1 MFMQQISFLLLFPLI
16 PAVLLAVINKG
27 LLRNILVWFSSL
39 ALIFVSIGLATN
51 YLGNEP
57 TFFSV
62 ESPILEKLF
71 FAGEIILSLYFLFR
85 CTAIKKKEMY
95 IPILIVVQ
103 AIVMTVLELSG
114 KLPKVENAFY
124 VDNLSLIMVLIIGII
139 GTLICIYALGYMK
152 EYHEHH
158 SEMTDRRKSFFFI
171 FFVFLS
177 AMYGVVLCNNLIW
190 LYFFW
195 EVTTLCSFIMIGY
208 PKTEEATRNAFRALG
223 MNLIGGLGF
232 TFAIFYMVFISK
244 QPTIELDKLI
254 HAGPA
259 LALIPA
265 CLICFAGLAKSAQL
279 PFSSWLLG
287 AMVAP
292 TPVSALLHSSTMVKA
307 GVFIIIK
314 MAPVLQHTTAGLL
327 LASVGAV
334 TFLMTSLLAVSQSNA
349 KRVLA
354 YSTIANLGL
363 IVTCAGV
370 GTYEAIWAALLLV
383 IFHALAKGL
392 LFIAVG
398 TTEHKIG
405 SRDIED
411 MEGLII
417 VKPLLGIVILIGIA
431 GMFLAPF
438 GMLISKW
445 ACLKALIDASP
456 VLAVLLAYGSAPTLF
471 FWTKWMGKILSVS
484 SKTKELD
491 SRVDANEATAL
502 ISLAVPTVL
511 TCLMFPLIA
520 FYAIEPYISH
530 IYGQTISLSA
540 GNALIMVI
548 MLGLMVLIPIGFL
561 FFAKKRAFVST
572 YLAGA
577 NVTGSLTF
585 KGSMGII
592 REVKNSNYYLTPFLG
607 EVKLTKVSLF
617 LGGALIL
624 GMFIAGIL

>member
-1 MFMQQISFLLLFPLI
+1 MHQISFLLLFPLI
-16 PAVLLAVINKG
+16 PAVLCAVVANN
-27 LLRNILVWFSSL
+27 LVRNIIVWFSSL
-39 ALIFVSIGLATN
+39 ALIFVSIGLAAG
-51 YLGNEP
+51 YLGAEP
-57 TFFSV
+57 AFFNV
-62 ESPILEKLF
+62 ENPLLDTLIF
-71 FAGEIILSLYFLFR
+71 IGEILLSVYLLWKSVR
-85 CTAIKKKEMY
+85 ITKKEVY
-95 IPILIVVQ
+95 IPIILALQLI
-103 AIVMTVLELSG
+103 MTIVLEVSG

-139 GTLICIYALGYMK
+139 GTLICIYALGYMQ

-158 SEMTDRRKSFFFI
+158 KEIKDNRRGFFFV
-171 FFVFLS
+171 FFLFLS
-177 AMYGVVLCNNLIW
+177 AMFGVVLSNNLVW
-190 LYFFW
+190 LFFFW
-195 EVTTLCSFIMIGY
+195 EVTTFCSFYMIGY
-208 PKTEEATRNAFRALG
+208 SKTEEATRNAFRALG
-223 MNLIGGLGF
+223 LNLVGGLGF
-232 TFAIFYMVFISK
+232 TAAIFYLVFFSK
-244 QPTIELDKLI
+244 HPTIELDALI
-254 HAGPA
+254 KAGPA
-259 LALIPA
+259 IALLPA

-314 MAPVLQHTTAGLL
+314 MAPVLQHTTAGLM
-327 LASVGAV
+327 LAGVGAV
-334 TFLMTSLLAVSQSNA
+334 TFLMTSLMAVSQSNA

-411 MEGLII
+411 MEGLIR
-417 VKPLLGIVILIGIA
+417 VKPLLGVVILIGIA

-456 VLAVLLAYGSAPTLF
+456 ILAVLLAYGSAPTLF
-471 FWTKWMGKILSVS
+471 FWSKWMGKILSVS
-484 SKTKELD
+484 ERSKELD
-491 SRVDANEATAL
+491 SRVDGNESIAL
-502 ISLAVPTVL
+502 ISLAIPTVL
-511 TCLMFPLIA
+511 TCLLFPLIA
-520 FYAIEPYISH
+520 SKAIEPYISH
-530 IYGQTISLSA
+530 VFNQTVSLSG
-540 GNALIMVI
+540 GNAIIMFI
-548 MLGLMVLIPIGFL
+548 MFALMICIPAGFML
-561 FFAKKRAFVST
+561 FSKKQTFVKS

-577 NVTGSLTF
+577 NVSGSISF

-592 REVKNSNYYLTPFLG
+592 REVKNSNYYLTPFMG
-607 EVKLTKVSLF
+607 EARLTNMSL
-617 LGGALIL
+617 LAGGVLIL
-624 GMFIAGIL
+624 GMFVVVFL

>member
-1 MFMQQISFLLLFPLI
+1 MFMHQISFLLLFPLI
-16 PAVLLAVINKG
+16 PAVLCAILSNG
-27 LLRNILVWFSSL
+27 LVRNVLVWFSSL
-39 ALIFVSIGLATN
+39 VLIFVSIGLATG
-51 YLGNEP
+51 YLGAEP

-62 ESPILEKLF
+62 ESPMLDKLF
-71 FAGEIILSLYFLFR
+71 FAGEILLSLFLLWR
-85 CTAIKKKEMY
+85 CIGITKKELY
-95 IPILIVVQ
+95 IPILIGVQ
-103 AIVMTVLELSG
+103 LIVMMVVELSG

-158 SEMTDRRKSFFFI
+158 HDMKDKRRSFFFI

-232 TFAIFYMVFISK
+232 AIAIFYLVFLSK
-244 QPTIELDKLI
+244 NPTIELDALI
-254 HAGPA
+254 KAGPA
-259 LALIPA
+259 FALLPA

-314 MAPVLQHTTAGLL
+314 MAPVLQHTTAGLM
-327 LASVGAV
+327 LAGVGAV

-411 MEGLII
+411 MEGLIQ
-417 VKPLLGIVILIGIA
+417 VKPLLGMVILIGIA

-456 VLAVLLAYGSAPTLF
+456 ILAVLLAYGSAPTLF
-471 FWTKWMGKILSVS
+471 FWSKWMGKILSVS
-484 SKTKELD
+484 ERSKQLD
-491 SRVDANEATAL
+491 SPIDGNESIAL
-502 ISLAVPTVL
+502 VSLAIPTVL
-511 TCLMFPLIA
+511 TCLLFPLIA
-520 FYAIEPYISH
+520 SKAIEPYIAH
-530 IYGQTISLSA
+530 IFNQTISLSS
-540 GNALIMVI
+540 GNTIIMVI
-548 MLGLMVLIPIGFL
+548 MFGLMICIPAGFML
-561 FFAKKRAFVST
+561 FSKKQAFVKS

-577 NVTGSLTF
+577 NVSGSISF

-592 REVKNSNYYLTPFLG
+592 REVKNSNYYLTPFMG
-607 EVKLTKVSLF
+607 EARLTSVSL
-617 LGGALIL
+617 LAGGALIL
-624 GMFIAGIL
+624 GMFLVVFL

>member
-1 MFMQQISFLLLFPLI
+1 MNQISFLLLFPLI
-16 PAVLLAVINKG
+16 PAILCAILSKG
-27 LLRNILVWFSSL
+27 LIRNVLVWFSSL
-39 ALIFVSIGLATN
+39 ALIFVSIGLATG
-51 YLGNEP
+51 YMGGEP

-62 ESPILEKLF
+62 DSPLLEKLF
-71 FAGEIILSLYFLFR
+71 FGGEILLSLYFLWR
-85 CTAIKKKEMY
+85 CRAIVKKEMY
-95 IPILIVVQ
+95 IPLLVVAQ
-103 AIVMTVLELSG
+103 LALMLVVELSG

-152 EYHEHH
+152 DYHHH
-158 SEMTDRRKSFFFI
+158 HTEMKDNRRGFFFI
-171 FFVFLS
+171 FFIFLS

-195 EVTTLCSFIMIGY
+195 EVTTLCSFYMIGY

-232 TFAIFYMVFISK
+232 ALAIFYLVFFNKHPS
-244 QPTIELDKLI
+244 IELDALI
-254 HAGPA
+254 KAGPA
-259 LALIPA
+259 LALLPA

-314 MAPVLQHTTAGLL
+314 MAPVLQHTTAGLM
-327 LASVGAV
+327 LAGVGCI
-334 TFLMTSLLAVSQSNA
+334 TFLMTSMLAVSQSNA

-370 GTYEAIWAALLLV
+370 GTYEAIWAAILLV

-411 MEGLII
+411 MEGLIQ
-417 VKPLLGIVILIGIA
+417 VKPLLGIVMLIGIA

-456 VLAVLLAYGSAPTLF
+456 ILAVLLAYGSAPTLF
-471 FWTKWMGKILSVS
+471 FWSKWMGKILSVS
-484 SKTKELD
+484 AKSKELD
-491 SRVDANEATAL
+491 SPVDGNEAIAL
-502 ISLAVPTVL
+502 VSLAIPTVL
-511 TCLMFPLIA
+511 TCMLFPFIA
-520 FYAIEPYISH
+520 SKAIEPYIAH
-530 IYGQTISLSA
+530 VFGQSISLSR
-540 GNALIMVI
+540 GNALIMII
-548 MLGLMVLIPIGFL
+548 MFGLMVLVPLGFL
-561 FFAKKRAFVST
+561 LFTKKRTMVTA

-577 NVTGSLTF
+577 NVSGSLSF
-585 KGSMGII
+585 KGAMGTI
-592 REVKNSNYYLTPFLG
+592 REVKNSNYYLTPFMG
-607 EVKLTKVSLF
+607 EARLTNISL
-617 LGGALIL
+617 LAGGALIL
-624 GMFIAGIL
+624 GMFLVVLL

>member
-1 MFMQQISFLLLFPLI
+1 MQQISFLLLFPLI
-16 PAVLLAVINKG
+16 PAVLLAIVSHG
-27 LLRNILVWFSSL
+27 RTRNIIVWFSSL
-39 ALIFVSIGLATN
+39 ALIFVSIGLASN
-51 YLGNEP
+51 YLAGEP
-57 TFFSV
+57 AFFQID
-62 ESPILEKLF
+62 SPHLDKLF
-71 FAGEIILSLYFLFR
+71 FAGEIILSVYFLWR
-85 CTAIKKKEMY
+85 CFGIKKKELY
-95 IPILIVVQ
+95 IPVVIIIQ
-103 AIVMTVLELSG
+103 AAIMIFLEMSG

-139 GTLICIYALGYMK
+139 GTIICIYALGYMK

-158 SEMTDRRKSFFFI
+158 AEMSDGRRGFFFV
-171 FFVFLS
+171 FFIFLS
-177 AMYGVVLCNNLIW
+177 AMYGVVLCNNLVW

-195 EVTTLCSFIMIGY
+195 EVTTLCSFVMIAY
-208 PKTEEATRNAFRALG
+208 PKTEEATRNAFHALG
-223 MNLIGGLGF
+223 MNLVGGLGF
-232 TFAIFYMVFISK
+232 TFAILYCVFFSK

-259 LALIPA
+259 LAIVPA

-314 MAPVLQHTTAGLL
+314 MAPVLQHTNAGLM
-327 LASVGAV
+327 LAGVGAV
-334 TFLMTSLLAVSQSNA
+334 TFLMTSLMAVSQSNA

-370 GTYEAIWAALLLV
+370 GTYEALWAAILLL

-392 LFIAVG
+392 LFITVG
-398 TTEHKIG
+398 TIEHKIG

-411 MEGLII
+411 MEGLIK
-417 VKPLLGIVILIGIA
+417 VKPMLGMIIIIGIA

-445 ACLKALIDASP
+445 ACLKALIDGGP
-456 VLAVLLAYGSAPTLF
+456 ILAVLLAYGSAPTLF
-471 FWTKWMGKILSVS
+471 FWSKWMGKILSVS
-484 SKTKELD
+484 EKSKELE
-491 SRVDANEATAL
+491 SRVDGNEAVAL
-502 ISLAVPTVL
+502 LSLAIPTVL
-511 TCLMFPLIA
+511 TCLLFPLIA
-520 FYAIEPYISH
+520 SMAIEPYIAH
-530 IYGQTISLSA
+530 LYGQSITLSR
-540 GNALIMVI
+540 GNGIVMVI
-548 MLGLMVLIPIGFL
+548 MLAMMVVTPIGFL
-561 FFAKKRAFVST
+561 LFSKKRACAAT

-577 NVTGSLTF
+577 NVSGSLAF

-592 REVKNSNYYLTPFLG
+592 RDVKNSNYYLSSIFG
-607 EVKLTKVSLF
+607 EAKLTKVSLF
-617 LGGALIL
+617 TGGALIL
-624 GMFIAGIL
+624 GMFLVILL